1 MKIAPQLNFKTKIL
15 CTMGP
20 AIATEEKIIQL
31 IQAGASAF
39 RLNMSHGAYKHHTEY
54 VQIIRSAEEKLG
66 VHVPI
71 IADLQGPKLRVAEL
85 ADGVISLV
93 NGREMFMAD
102 TSVFRAKR
110 IPVPPNTIPVEYPTI
125 AKDVKKGDVIL
136 FDDGLL
142 KVQVVDT
149 DGVMVRVLVAN
160 GGLLKS
166 RKGLN
171 LPNIKVSQ
179 PALSAKDKQ
188 DVRFAIEQQCDYVAL
203 SFVRKAEDILQL
215 RKLLNQ
221 LKSEMWIISKI
232 EKPEALL
239 TLEEIVKVSDA
250 VMVARGDLGVEIP
263 AAQVPTV
270 QKKIIAMCNRF
281 GKPVITATQMLESMV
296 QNPRPTR
303 AEASDVANAVLDGT
317 DVVMLSAETSVGAYP
332 IETVSYM
339 RMICSEAEQQ
349 LLSDEVRLRRPVR
362 GLATKEQVT
371 DLIAGAAAQIAEDAK
386 ITAIASLS
394 LSGETALLLSHRRPI
409 APIIA
414 ITELPHIARRVG
426 LFWGVSGF
434 LVNKVSSTDETIE
447 IIKKELVARGFL
459 AVGARIVITIGRPLV
474 ARSRTN
480 MLSIEQV

>member
-1 MKIAPQLNFKTKIL
+1 MKKALQLNFKTKIL

-20 AIATEEKIIQL
+20 AIASEEKIIQL

-39 RLNMSHGAYKHHTEY
+39 RLNMSHGAYKHHIEY
-54 VQIIRSAEEKLG
+54 IQMIRSAEKKLG
-66 VHVPI
+66 IHVPI

-85 ADGVISLV
+85 KDGMISLV
-93 NGREMFMAD
+93 NGREMFLAD
-102 TSVFRAKR
+102 VSIFRSKKLL
-110 IPVPPNTIPVEYPTI
+110 VPPNVIPVEYPTV

-142 KVQVVDT
+142 KVQVMDT

-179 PALSAKDKQ
+179 PALSTKDKQ
-188 DVRFAIEQQCDYVAL
+188 DVKFAIEQECDYLAL

-215 RKLLNQ
+215 RRLLTQ
-221 LKSEMWIISKI
+221 LKSNMWIISKI

-239 TLEEIVKVSDA
+239 TLEDIVKVSDA

-270 QKKIIAMCNRF
+270 QKKIIAMCNHY

-332 IETVSYM
+332 VETVSYM
-339 RMICSEAEQQ
+339 RMICTEAETQ
-349 LLSDEVRLRRPVR
+349 LLSDEVRLRRPVT
-362 GLATKEQVT
+362 GLHTKEQVT
-371 DLIAGAAAQIAEDAK
+371 DLIAGAASSIAEDAK
-386 ITAIASLS
+386 IAAIATLS
-394 LSGETALLLSHRRPI
+394 LSGETALLISHRRPI

-434 LVNKVSSTDETIE
+434 LLDKVSGTDDTIE
-447 IIKKELVARGFL
+447 IIKKELVENGFL

-474 ARSRTN
+474 AHSRTN